1 MVVLQKTGRLTLR
14 LTIAMIVI
22 AVLSVVIRFAARIK
36 TRTKFKINDAFLV
49 AGLLSFLGVE
59 ISLLAGI
66 YTSGGT
72 LDESQIKDLQ
82 DLINLFKY
90 VFALESFVT
99 TAITLIKLSILALY
113 RDLFP
118 IQQFRAY
125 TVVIGT
131 LCLIWY
137 IICFLINIFQCTPV
151 KAAWQLDLLT
161 KGEAKCLVYGHYII
175 GYEVSNMLLDITILA
190 LPIHVLHTLHLSR
203 PRKIIVGGLFALGGF
218 IIIVCIIRT
227 VYLSDATLENP
238 VALYNGLNWT
248 SVELAVGILCA
259 CIPVYGPLLPTQR
272 AVKAI
277 TKWSSQK
284 TRGNYFS
291 WMFKSSSRYEQHQG
305 DSNELAGLS
314 HQQLTEESSIRQK
327 RSSNISAV

>member
-1 MVVLQKTGRLTLR
+1 MVVLQETGRLTLR

-22 AVLSVVIRFAARIK
+22 AVLSVLIRFFARRK
-36 TRTKFKINDAFLV
+36 TRTKFKLNDAFIV

-72 LDESQIKDLQ
+72 LDESQIKDTS

-90 VFALESFVT
+90 VYALESFVT

-118 IQQFRAY
+118 IHKFQTY
-125 TVVIGT
+125 TLVIGA

-137 IICFLINIFQCTPV
+137 IICFLINIFQCHPV
-151 KAAWQLDLLT
+151 KAAWQLDLLM
-161 KGEAKCLVYGHYII
+161 KGEATCLVYGHYII
-175 GYEVSNMLLDITILA
+175 GYEVSNMLLDIAILA
-190 LPIHVLHTLHLSR
+190 LPIRVLHTLHLSR
-203 PRKIIVGGLFALGGF
+203 PRKIIIGGLFTLGGF

-227 VYLSDATLENP
+227 VYLSDATLQNP

-272 AVKAI
+272 AAQALS
-277 TKWSSQK
+277 KWSSQK
-284 TRGNYFS
+284 QQGKYFT
-291 WMFKSSSRYEQHQG
+291 WVFKPSSKYQQYDG

-314 HQQLTEESSIRQK
+314 HQQIPEESSIRQK
-327 RSSNISAV
+327 RISDHSGV